1 MSKAIKIPDA
11 TMKLLNSKRMQTE
24 LSKEEVYTQYLT
36 NEEAEIL
43 KLSVIKQWEFDNI
56 DEEQFQDL
64 LKEVEQNPDNF
75 VLKPN
80 CEGGGNNVW
89 GA

>member
-1 MSKAIKIPDA
+1 
-11 TMKLLNSKRMQTE
+11 MKLLNSKRMQTE

-36 NEEAEIL
+36 KEEADVL
-43 KLSVIKQWEFDNI
+43 KLSVIRQWEFDSVG
-56 DEEQFQDL
+56 EEEFQSIL
-64 LKEVEQNPDNF
+64 NQVQQNPDNY

-80 CEGGGNNVW
+80 CEGGGNNFW